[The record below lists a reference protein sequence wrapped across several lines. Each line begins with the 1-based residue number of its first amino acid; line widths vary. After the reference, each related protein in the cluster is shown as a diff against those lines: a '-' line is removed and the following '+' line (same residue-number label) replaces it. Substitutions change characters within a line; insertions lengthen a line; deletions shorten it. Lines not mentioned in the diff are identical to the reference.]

1 MPPDNYL
8 HSFVGGR
15 VASLG
20 GLAKLRPT
28 FEVHN
33 FSRVSVIEWYSDCPY
48 HASMNLVATETIT
61 LVDS

>member
-1 MPPDNYL
+1 MPPDSYL

-15 VASLG
+15 VASFG

-33 FSRVSVIEWYSDCPY
+33 FCRVSVIEWYSDCP
-48 HASMNLVATETIT
+48 
-61 LVDS
+61 